1 MQLNDLISRFRTLA
15 NDKVEPYFIDDA
27 SVINWLNDA
36 VSEACIRGR
45 LLHESQNNDVCKI
58 NILIGSSRYQ
68 LHESLYELTR
78 VWFQPSDGTKGQYL
92 TLMSAE
98 LLDHYYDGENWRVKQ
113 GKPEHIIQ
121 DDTGIRL
128 VPIPDVGGELQL
140 EGYRVPLSPMES
152 DTDIPEI
159 NQIHHVQLI
168 QWVLHQAFK
177 VPDAEFFDPN
187 RSALAE
193 QEFTDYFGIRPDS
206 DLRRITREDIPHNV
220 IPFMP

>member
-27 SVINWLNDA
+27 SVIDWLNDA

-78 VWFQPSDGTKGQYL
+78 VWFQPSNGAKGQYL

-98 LLDHYYDGENWRVKQ
+98 LLDHYYDGENWRVKS
-113 GKPEHIIQ
+113 GKPEHAIQ
-121 DDTGIRL
+121 DDTGVRL
-128 VPIPDVGGELQL
+128 IPVPSIAGQLQL
-140 EGYRVPLSPMES
+140 EGYRVPLLPMQN

-159 NQIHHVQLI
+159 NQIHHVHLI
-168 QWVLHQAFK
+168 HWALYRAFS
-177 VPDAEFFDPN
+177 VPDSEFFDPN

>member
-1 MQLNDLISRFRTLA
+1 MQLSDLISRFRTLA

-27 SVINWLNDA
+27 SVIGWLNDA
-36 VSEACIRGR
+36 VNEACIRGR

-78 VWFQPSDGTKGQYL
+78 LWFEPSDGTKGHFL
-92 TLMSAE
+92 SLMSPE

-113 GKPEHIIQ
+113 GKPEHIVQ

-128 VPIPDVGGELQL
+128 VPIPDVDGELQL
-140 EGYRVPLSPMES
+140 EGYRVPINQMED
-152 DTDIPEI
+152 DTDVPEI
-159 NQIHHVQLI
+159 NSIHHVHLL
-168 QWVLHQAFK
+168 QWALHQAFK

-206 DLRRITREDIPHNV
+206 DLRRITREDTPHHV
-220 IPFMP
+220 QPFMP

>member
-1 MQLNDLISRFRTLA
+1 MQLLDLISRFRTLA

-27 SVINWLNDA
+27 SVIDWLNDA

-58 NILIGSSRYQ
+58 DVTTGIANYA
-68 LHESLYELTR
+68 LHDSLYELSR
-78 VWFQPSDGTKGQYL
+78 IWFEPSNGARGTYL
-92 TLMSAE
+92 ALMSAE
-98 LLDHYYDGENWRVKQ
+98 NLDRRYRDDNWKLKQ
-113 GKPEHIIQ
+113 GTPQFAIQ

-128 VPIPDVGGELQL
+128 VPIPDVDGELQL
-140 EGYRVPLSPMES
+140 EGYRVPLSPMQN

-177 VPDAEFFDPN
+177 VPDVEFFDPN

-193 QEFTDYFGIRPDS
+193 QEFTNYFGPRPDS

-220 IPFMP
+220 VPFMP

>member
-1 MQLNDLISRFRTLA
+1 MVLSELLRRFRVDA
-15 NDKVEPYFIDDA
+15 NDRVEPYFNDDVD
-27 SVINWLNDA
+27 VIAWLNDA
-36 VSEACIRGR
+36 VNEACLRGR
-45 LLHESQNNDVCKI
+45 LLHESQDSGVCSI
-58 NILIGSSRYQ
+58 PVTAGTSQYT
-68 LHESLYELTR
+68 LHPSLYELTH
-78 VWFQPSDGTKGQYL
+78 VWFEPDNGFRGSNLPVVSPEYL
-92 TLMSAE
+92 
-98 LLDHYYDGENWRVKQ
+98 DQRYGCDNWRRLKGMPQ
-113 GKPEHIIQ
+113 FAIQ
-121 DDTGIRL
+121 DDTTIRL
-128 VPIPDVGGELQL
+128 VPIPDVDGELQL
-140 EGYRVPLSPMES
+140 EGYRVPLSPMEN
-152 DTDIPEI
+152 DTDVPEI

>member
-1 MQLNDLISRFRTLA
+1 MVLSELLRRFRVDA
-15 NDKVEPYFIDDA
+15 NDKVEPYFNEDVD
-27 SVINWLNDA
+27 VIAWLNDA
-36 VSEACIRGR
+36 VNEACIRGR
-45 LLHESQNNDVCKI
+45 LLHESQNSDAC
-58 NILIGSSRYQ
+58 NIPVVAGNSQYS
-68 LHESLYELTR
+68 LHPSLYELTQ
-78 VWFQPSDGTKGQYL
+78 VWFEPANGYRGSNLSLVSPEYL
-92 TLMSAE
+92 DQRYSS
-98 LLDHYYDGENWRVKQ
+98 ENWRRLQ
-113 GKPEHIIQ
+113 GRPEFAIQ

-128 VPIPDVGGELQL
+128 VPIPDVDGELQL
-140 EGYRVPLSPMES
+140 EGYRVPLLPMEK
-152 DTDIPEI
+152 DTDVPEI